1 MQQLICYFS
10 IIKNHSFPIALWIR
24 ASTSFLS
31 IWLETLFCCCQFW
44 LCSNPK
50 LAAMQIIRMV
60 LLCNIVSMLIIETGS
75 DGCRLPVFI
84 FETSLNI
91 IKHWLLS
98 WGSRRDNDGIGGMF
112 MDKYLMAYNCEDIDF
127 QCQKIRP
134 NNLHLKFYNNRDWYL
149 SLG

>member
-44 LCSNPK
+44 FCSNPK

-84 FETSLNI
+84 YETSLNI
-91 IKHWLLS
+91 IKHWMLS
-98 WGSRRDNDGIGGMF
+98 TV
-112 MDKYLMAYNCEDIDF
+112 YLC
-127 QCQKIRP
+127 KIMLELEECLWTSTWWLIIAKILIFNAKKTVP
-134 NNLHLKFYNNRDWYL
+134 ITFILKFLNRDWYL
-149 SLG
+149 SPG